1 MFKNFAKVP
10 ILCRILVC
18 GFWLFFEDTCFSRSF
33 HRKINSSSESLY
45 YRLRDSN
52 SILSGIHLAHSNYCS
67 STFIQNFPLS
77 FLSIYVTVVWSFSH
91 IQDLI
96 FHPFLKFCISHV
108 HLHKSSKPL
117 ASQILNLLNSRR
129 LSIFFPL
136 ILSPGHTLDTV
147 ITRNFSIFNV

>member
-1 MFKNFAKVP
+1 MSKVLCKSAKNFVQKLCKGANSLQNTCMW
-10 ILCRILVC
+10 ILALLW
-18 GFWLFFEDTCFSRSF
+18 GYLLLQKLSQEDQQFFR
-33 HRKINSSSESLY
+33 ESLY

-129 LSIFFPL
+129 LSIFF
-136 ILSPGHTLDTV
+136 H
-147 ITRNFSIFNV
+147 